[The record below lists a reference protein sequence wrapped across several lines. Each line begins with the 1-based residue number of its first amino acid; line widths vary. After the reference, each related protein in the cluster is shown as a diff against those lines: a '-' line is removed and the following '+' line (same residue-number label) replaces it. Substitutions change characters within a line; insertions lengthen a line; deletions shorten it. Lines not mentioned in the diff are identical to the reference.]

1 MKRKEVPELRGKKQ
15 ICGLYIN
22 WNVLGYSVRSQD
34 FTYKR
39 NVSETRVGMHG
50 T

>member
-1 MKRKEVPELRGKKQ
+1 MKRRETSGLRGKKQ

-22 WNVLGYSVRSQD
+22 WNVSGCSVRNQD

-39 NVSETRVGMHG
+39 NVSESRVGMLG